1 MVSVL
6 VTTEHRDCID
16 GPLDGVPTI
25 LFKSLGYRHF
35 ANEYWHFDD
44 PAKASNVR
52 KCSGGDDPT
61 CSDSIRRYPRPL
73 FYGSLT
79 HSSASTFINPA
90 HIFYFGQVMAIN
102 PLLCI

>member
-1 MVSVL
+1 M
-6 VTTEHRDCID
+6 I
-16 GPLDGVPTI
+16 DGVPTI

-52 KCSGGDDPT
+52 KCNGGDDST
-61 CSDSIRRYPRPL
+61 CSDSIRRCFCL
-73 FYGSLT
+73 LLDESLT
-79 HSSASTFINPA
+79 FSSASGFINPA
-90 HIFYFGQVMAIN
+90 HLYYFGQVMAIN